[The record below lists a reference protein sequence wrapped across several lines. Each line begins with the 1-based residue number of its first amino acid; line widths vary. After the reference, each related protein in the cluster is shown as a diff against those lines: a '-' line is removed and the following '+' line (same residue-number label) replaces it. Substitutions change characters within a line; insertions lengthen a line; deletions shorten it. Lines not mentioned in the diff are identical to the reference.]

1 MKIVNID
8 KVAKVQRR
16 GDFFTGGLVSAQ
28 ELVTK
33 ETGNYCRVAQI
44 HFAKG
49 ARNKFHIHSTYQLLI
64 VTAGKG
70 IVATENE
77 QVVVGVGDIILFPPG
92 ENHWH
97 GATKDSDFSHLMIVP
112 LGSEMTQT
120 EK

>member
-1 MKIVNID
+1 MKIVNM
-8 KVAKVQRR
+8 AKVSKIERT
-16 GDFFTGGLVSAQ
+16 GDFFMGGRVSAQ

-49 ARNKFHIHSTYQLLI
+49 ARNKFHTHSTYQLLI

-77 QVVVGVGDIILFPPG
+77 QVVVGVGDIILFPAG

-97 GATKDSDFSHLMIVP
+97 GAAKDSEFSHIMIVP